1 MVVEVHCG
9 TVLGHKF
16 AAMLKVRPPKQSHN
30 SLDNHLEP
38 VSRTTSKGRRE
49 RFRVTFTAS
58 VNLYDMKTFSLN
70 LCYTAHYFYPQN
82 SSFTLVLSKKV
93 VLDCFKCKFSIIFE
107 KFLT

>member
-1 MVVEVHCG
+1 MVVKVPCG

-30 SLDNHLEP
+30 ALDNHLDP
-38 VSRTTSKGRRE
+38 VSRTTSKGRIE

-58 VNLYDMKTFSLN
+58 VNLYDIKTFSLN
-70 LCYTAHYFYPQN
+70 LCYTAHYFYPKI

-93 VLDCFKCKFSIIFE
+93 VLDCFKCTFSIIFE
-107 KFLT
+107 KFLP

>member
-1 MVVEVHCG
+1 MVVKVHCG

-16 AAMLKVRPPKQSHN
+16 AAMLKMRPPKPSDN
-30 SLDNHLEP
+30 ALDNHLDP

-58 VNLYDMKTFSLN
+58 VNLYDIKTFSLN
-70 LCYTAHYFYPQN
+70 LCYTAHYFYPKI

-93 VLDCFKCKFSIIFE
+93 VLDCCTFSIIFE